1 MELAEL
7 DLQSGLWQMLHI
19 YQSPSGWTVRDLA
32 AICSRLADEELTAL
46 YLAPEAEDRF
56 RAFVRES
63 PFYFRYDSEQD
74 RVFPSSEGAA
84 LEAWLVRYLAL
95 QVEVSGGCLEI
106 KDNTVGKNLPALP
119 RIMANHLLVI
129 YGECL
134 PLFVKTHPDDF
145 FIDENDNQVWVT
157 PALREKNLAAFVEE
171 ESLTAFFVG
180 LLHKIGA
187 TKERPCS
194 IHTLSKYTCFMTKEE
209 KELLYKRY
217 HTNLKVFFLLNPAN
231 FAMTKPEKGC
241 VFLKNPDP
249 RYGTALF
256 LRQQLQTQSKA
267 GDEQPA
273 KVALAELAARVKYS
287 SSPVVQGIFGAETH
301 AQQVR
306 DIVALHPTVFHFDEA
321 DCKLWL
327 QKTYPAWKGEEWNA
341 DTELMAVAY
350 YIDLLRDIGA
360 MSHSSA
366 INFNYISRT
375 VSAAP
380 VTCKDYLENVYPG
393 LDILDLFHLHPTIF
407 DLSLVNRVSL
417 KMAGLGAELKTSHV
431 PVRQQAVQFAGKLMK
446 YVDRMDPD
454 LLALCV
460 ESAAP
465 AVQKYC
471 REPVKNRLRSVID
484 SARNAELAHVS
495 HVVQSSKTTTPAACA
510 QSSSE
515 AEQVCNEQIKTSGKL
530 VQASSEPDGKSN
542 KPTKADSK
550 PTQSSTVLKETGYDL
565 TKTDSEPTKPSSE
578 LEEISN
584 RLTELS
590 AGLKETNNGLT
601 KTNSEATQP
610 STEQKQTSSE
620 LQATCSEPTAPQAKS
635 QPPKKKA
642 KSKLEQEPQAKTTV
656 TLKTKIYKASA
667 SSCTV
672 TNGLSGLDADSKLV
686 KEALK
691 ASAPTVL
698 KATKKI
704 KKLKKS
710 VAPPE
715 EAKTGSQSN
724 GKGLLQIIDKIAAK
738 LLPSEL
744 RCGSSGETLP
754 SETQKKGKDNHS
766 SKGASKIT
774 VEVSKI
780 SICKTENS

>member
-7 DLQSGLWQMLHI
+7 DLQSGLWQMLHV

-32 AICSRLADEELTAL
+32 AICSRLADEELTTL

-56 RAFVRES
+56 RTFVQES
-63 PFYFRYDSEQD
+63 PFYFRYDSTQD
-74 RVFPSSEGAA
+74 RVFPSKDGAA
-84 LEAWLVRYLAL
+84 LEAWLVRYFAL
-95 QVEVSGGCLEI
+95 QVEMSGGCLEI
-106 KDNTVGKNLPALP
+106 KNSTIGKNLPALP
-119 RIMANHLLVI
+119 RIMADHLLVI
-129 YGECL
+129 YGESL

-145 FIDENDNQVWVT
+145 FIDENDNQVWLT
-157 PALREKNLAAFVEE
+157 PALREKNLAALVEE
-171 ESLTAFFVG
+171 EILTAFFVD

-187 TKERPCS
+187 TKDRPCS
-194 IHTLSKYTCFMTKEE
+194 MHTLSKYTRFMTKKE
-209 KELLYKRY
+209 KELLHQRY
-217 HTNLKVFFLLNPAN
+217 HTNLKVFFLLNPDN

-241 VFLKNPDP
+241 VFLKNPDL

-256 LRQQLQTQSKA
+256 LRQQLQMQSKA

-287 SSPVVQGIFGAETH
+287 SSPVVQGVFGAETH

-306 DIVALHPTVFHFDEA
+306 DIAVLHPTMFHFDEA
-321 DCKLWL
+321 DSKLWL
-327 QKTYPAWKGEEWNA
+327 RKTYPAWKGEEWNA

-360 MSHSSA
+360 TSQSSA
-366 INFNYISRT
+366 INFNYIAST

-393 LDILDLFHLHPTIF
+393 LDILDLFHLHPAIF

-417 KMAGLGAELKTSHV
+417 KMAGLGAELETSHV

-446 YVDRMDPD
+446 YIDQMDPD
-454 LLALCV
+454 LLFLCA

-465 AVQKYC
+465 EVQKYC
-471 REPVKNRLRSVID
+471 RATVKGRLRSVID
-484 SARNAELAHVS
+484 GARNAEPARISRVA
-495 HVVQSSKTTTPAACA
+495 QSCKTTTPGACA

-515 AEQVCNEQIKTSGKL
+515 AEQVSNGQIKTSGKL
-530 VQASSEPDGKSN
+530 VQASSELDGKSSE
-542 KPTKADSK
+542 PTKAESRL
-550 PTQSSTVLKETGYDL
+550 TQPSTVLKETNKTGNL
-565 TKTDSEPTKPSSE
+565 SKTDSEPTKPSTE
-578 LEEISN
+578 LEEISDEPTQPN
-584 RLTELS
+584 
-590 AGLKETNNGLT
+590 AVLKETNNGLT
-601 KTNSEATQP
+601 KTSSEATQP

-620 LQATCSEPTAPQAKS
+620 PAAPLAKS
-635 QPPKKKA
+635 QLPKKKA
-642 KSKLEQEPQAKTTV
+642 KSKVEQETLAKTTV
-656 TLKTKIYKASA
+656 TFKTKTRRASA
-667 SSCTV
+667 SSCKV
-672 TNGLSGLDADSKLV
+672 TNGLSALDTNSKLV

-691 ASAPTVL
+691 AAAPTVV
-698 KATKKI
+698 KATKKR
-704 KKLKKS
+704 KELKKS
-710 VAPPE
+710 VALPE

-724 GKGLLQIIDKIAAK
+724 EKGLLQIIDEIAAK

-744 RCGSSGETLP
+744 HGDSSGETLP
-754 SETQKKGKDNHS
+754 SKTQNKGKDNYS

-780 SICKTENS
+780 SICKTEHS